1 MAIEYFVLYQDGV
14 HWQQEPAIIEWDPDE
29 CSLLDFMYQ
38 AIGCSS
44 IECIRF
50 RNFSGVVL
58 GIVDEEGLFKS
69 NLRANAVGS
78 LMYGQRIVGRMLVG
92 QQGERNGEPDIVG
105 YPSKRD
111 AWHAHCMIQNH
122 IHRM

>member
-1 MAIEYFVLYQDGV
+1 MMEYFILYQDGV

-29 CSLLDFMYQ
+29 SDLLDFMYQ

-58 GIVDEEGLFKS
+58 GIVDEEG
-69 NLRANAVGS
+69 AV
-78 LMYGQRIVGRMLVG
+78 
-92 QQGERNGEPDIVG
+92 
-105 YPSKRD
+105 
-111 AWHAHCMIQNH
+111 
-122 IHRM
+122 

>member
-1 MAIEYFVLYQDGV
+1 MSIEYFILYQDGV

-38 AIGCSS
+38 AIGCSN

-50 RNFSGVVL
+50 RIFSGEVL
-58 GIVDEEGLFKS
+58 GIVDEEGLYKPR
-69 NLRANAVGS
+69 LRANAVGS

-105 YPSKRD
+105 YASKSD
-111 AWHAHCMIQNH
+111 AWHVHCMIQNH
-122 IHRM
+122 IHRL

>member
-1 MAIEYFVLYQDGV
+1 MIEHFLLYRDGV
-14 HWQQEPAIIEWDPDE
+14 HWQQDPDILGWDPDDCE
-29 CSLLDFMYQ
+29 LLDFMYQ

-50 RNFSGVVL
+50 RNFSGEVL
-58 GIVDEEGLFKS
+58 GIVDEEGLY
-69 NLRANAVGS
+69 NPRLRANSVGS

-92 QQGERNGEPDIVG
+92 LQGERDGEPDIVG
-105 YPSKRD
+105 YQSKLD

>member
-1 MAIEYFVLYQDGV
+1 MAIEYFVLYLDGV
-14 HWQQEPAIIEWDPDE
+14 HWQQEPAILEWDPDDCE
-29 CSLLDFMYQ
+29 LLDFMYQ

-50 RNFSGVVL
+50 RNFSDEVL

-69 NLRANAVGS
+69 NLRANSVGS

-92 QQGERNGEPDIVG
+92 QQGERDGEPDIVG
-105 YPSKRD
+105 FQSKLD
-111 AWHAHCMIQNH
+111 AWHAHCKIQNH